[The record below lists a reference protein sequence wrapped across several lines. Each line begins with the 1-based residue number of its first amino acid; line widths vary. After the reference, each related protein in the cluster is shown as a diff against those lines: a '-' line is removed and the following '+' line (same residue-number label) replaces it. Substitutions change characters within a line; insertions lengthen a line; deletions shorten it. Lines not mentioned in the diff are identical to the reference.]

1 MLYDH
6 KPHFHADL
14 TKRHT
19 LTKIGDLYLLAIAWI
34 QCRHS

>member
-6 KPHFHADL
+6 KLHFHADL
-14 TKRHT
+14 TKRCT
-19 LTKIGDLYLLAIAWI
+19 LTKIDGLYLLAIAWT